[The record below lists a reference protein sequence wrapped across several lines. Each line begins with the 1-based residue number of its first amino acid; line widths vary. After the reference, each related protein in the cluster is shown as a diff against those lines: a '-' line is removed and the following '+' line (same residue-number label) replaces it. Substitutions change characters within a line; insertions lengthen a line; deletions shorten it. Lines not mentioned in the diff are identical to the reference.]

1 MAAQAFY
8 FVCFRPRP
16 AKMMSPELRTEFNV
30 AQLLKEPIGGTRAYD
45 VLVPVPHEDAEL
57 AQTEP
62 LVGHVAMLR
71 TNRGILVEAT
81 LSGTVVVECSRC
93 LKGVTT
99 PITVHLEEEF
109 QPTVD
114 VVKGTFIAVEEDDTA
129 LLIDEH
135 HILDIAEV
143 VRQAVLLEIPMQ
155 VLCKPDCLG
164 LCPTCGQDLNA
175 GPCGCLPADADP
187 RWADLSALLSDVEM

>member
-1 MAAQAFY
+1 
-8 FVCFRPRP
+8 
-16 AKMMSPELRTEFNV
+16 MMSLELRTQFNV

-45 VLVPVPHEDAEL
+45 VLVPVTSDDAEL
-57 AQTEP
+57 AHTKP
-62 LVGHVAMLR
+62 LVGHLSMLR
-71 TNRGILVEAT
+71 TSRGVLVESD
-81 LSGTVVVECSRC
+81 LSGSVTVDCSRC

-99 PITVHLEEEF
+99 AVTIHLEEEF
-109 QPTVD
+109 QPTID
-114 VVKGTFIAVEEDDTA
+114 VVKGTFLAVDEDDTA

-143 VRQAVLLEIPMQ
+143 VRQALLLEIPMH
-155 VLCKPDCLG
+155 VLCQPDCLG

-175 GPCGCLPADADP
+175 GPCGCVPPDTDP